1 MANLHED
8 MVKDLVK
15 PGREIL
21 NMLAPS
27 EVNMIHMCLGLS
39 GEVGELVDAIK
50 KSVIYNQNMDMEN
63 VIEELGD
70 IEFYMEGLRQQLSIS
85 REQVLEANILKL
97 RKRYQNG
104 YSDKAAQARADKNS
118 GE

>member
-15 PGREIL
+15 PGGEIL
-21 NMLAPS
+21 SMLVPS
-27 EVNMIHMCLGLS
+27 EVNMIHMSLGLA

-50 KSVIYNQNMDMEN
+50 KSVIYQNMDMEN